1 MTKDLDERMKR
12 MAIRE
17 IVKKGDA
24 VLNKKC
30 HPVTQFDDK
39 LRALLDDMG
48 ETLRQADGV
57 GLAAPQVGILRQ
69 VVVVIN
75 EDDELIELV
84 NPEIVKT
91 SGEQEGWEGCLSIPG
106 RYGYVKRPMVVR
118 VKAQDRNGVTFE
130 VEDEGLTARCFC
142 HEIDHLSGHLF
153 DELVE
158 RTYTVEE
165 LDAMEAEDDG
175 E

>member
-1 MTKDLDERMKR
+1 MAKLQIRKVGDEALRKVCR
-12 MAIRE
+12 PVDTITPR
-17 IVKKGDA
+17 
-24 VLNKKC
+24 VL
-30 HPVTQFDDK
+30 T
-39 LRALLDDMG
+39 LLDDMV
-48 ETLRQADGV
+48 ETMRAANGV

-75 EDDELIELV
+75 EDDELIELI

-91 SGEQEGWEGCLSIPG
+91 SGEQFGLEGCLSVPG
-106 RYGYVKRPMVVR
+106 RYGFVKRPMIVR

-153 DELVE
+153 DELVD
-158 RTYTVEE
+158 RTYTVDE
-165 LDAMEAEDDG
+165 LEAMEEAG
-175 E
+175 EEVEE

>member
-1 MTKDLDERMKR
+1 ML
-12 MAIRE
+12 RE
-17 IVKKGDA
+17 IVKKGDE

-30 HPVTQFDDK
+30 HPVTKFDEK
-39 LRALLDDMG
+39 LHTLLDDMG

-75 EDDELIELV
+75 ENDELIELI
-84 NPEIVKT
+84 NPEIIQS
-91 SGEQEGWEGCLSIPG
+91 SGEQFGLEGCLSVPG
-106 RYGYVKRPMVVR
+106 RYGFVKRPMVVR
-118 VKAQDRNGVTFE
+118 VRAQDRDGNTFE
-130 VEDEGLTARCFC
+130 VEDQGLTARCFC

-153 DELVE
+153 DELVD

-165 LDAMEAEDDG
+165 LDAMEAEG
-175 E
+175 QEIEE

>member
-1 MTKDLDERMKR
+1 

-17 IVKKGDA
+17 IVKKGDPI
-24 VLNKKC
+24 LNKKC
-30 HPVTQFDDK
+30 HAVTKFDER
-39 LRALLDDMG
+39 LHNLLDDMA
-48 ETLRQADGV
+48 ETLRDADGV

-69 VVVVIN
+69 IVLVIN
-75 EDDELIELV
+75 EDDEIIELI

-91 SGEQEGWEGCLSIPG
+91 SGEQYGLEGCLSVPG
-106 RYGYVKRPMVVR
+106 EYGFVTRPMIVR
-118 VKAQDRNGVTFE
+118 VKAQDRNGVFFE
-130 VEDEGLTARCFC
+130 VEDEGITARCFC

-153 DELVE
+153 DELTD

-165 LDAMEAEDDG
+165 LEEMENNGVEVK

>member
-1 MTKDLDERMKR
+1 
-12 MAIRE
+12 MALRE
-17 IVKKGDA
+17 IVKKGDV

-30 HPVTQFDDK
+30 HPVTQFDSK
-39 LRALLDDMG
+39 LHALLDDMG
-48 ETLRQADGV
+48 ETVRAADGV

-75 EDDELIELV
+75 EDDELIELI

-91 SGEQEGWEGCLSIPG
+91 SGEQFGLEGCLSVPG
-106 RYGYVKRPMVVR
+106 RYGFVKRPMIVR
-118 VKAQDRNGVTFE
+118 VRAQDRNGVTFE

-153 DELVE
+153 DELAD

-165 LDAMEAEDDG
+165 LEAMEEAG
-175 E
+175 EEVEE

>member
-1 MTKDLDERMKR
+1 ML
-12 MAIRE
+12 RE

-30 HPVTQFDDK
+30 HPVTQFDEK
-39 LRALLDDMG
+39 LHTLLDDMG

-75 EDDELIELV
+75 EDDEMIELI
-84 NPEIVKT
+84 NPEIIET
-91 SGEQEGWEGCLSIPG
+91 SGEQFGLEGCLSVPG
-106 RYGYVKRPMVVR
+106 RYGFVKRPMVVKVR
-118 VKAQDRNGVTFE
+118 AQDRDGNTFE
-130 VEDEGLTARCFC
+130 VEDQGITARCFC

-153 DELVE
+153 DELVD
-158 RTYTVEE
+158 RTYTIEE
-165 LDAMEAEDDG
+165 LEAMEAEGKEVED
-175 E
+175 

>member
-1 MTKDLDERMKR
+1 ML
-12 MAIRE
+12 RE
-17 IVKKGDA
+17 IIKKGDE

-30 HPVTQFDDK
+30 HPVTKFDEK
-39 LRALLDDMG
+39 LHTLLDDMG

-75 EDDELIELV
+75 ENDELIELV
-84 NPEIVKT
+84 NPEIIQS
-91 SGEQEGWEGCLSIPG
+91 SGEQFGLEGCLSFPG
-106 RYGYVKRPMVVR
+106 RYGFVKRPMVVR
-118 VKAQDRNGVTFE
+118 VRAQDRDGNTFE
-130 VEDEGLTARCFC
+130 VEDQGLTARCFC

-153 DELVE
+153 DELVD

-165 LDAMEAEDDG
+165 LDAMEAEG
-175 E
+175 QEIEE

>member
-1 MTKDLDERMKR
+1 ML
-12 MAIRE
+12 RE
-17 IVKKGDA
+17 IVKKGDE

-30 HPVTQFDDK
+30 HPVTKFDDK
-39 LRALLDDMG
+39 LHTLLDDMG

-75 EDDELIELV
+75 EDDELIELI
-84 NPEIVKT
+84 NPEIIET
-91 SGEQEGWEGCLSIPG
+91 SGEQFGLEGCLSVPG
-106 RYGYVKRPMVVR
+106 RYGFVKRPMVVKVR
-118 VKAQDRNGVTFE
+118 AQDRNGNTFE
-130 VEDEGLTARCFC
+130 VEDQGLTARCFC

-153 DELVE
+153 DELVD

-165 LDAMEAEDDG
+165 LDAMEAEG
-175 E
+175 QEIEE